1 MELTIKLIIKN
12 KFRRKLKLLFYNYL
26 PFNYIDCL
34 LLIFLVS
41 INNQIGIITL
51 ISLYFLKNLDDFH
64 FKTLH
69 LSILIFTLD
78 VKRGTVAWE

>member
-1 MELTIKLIIKN
+1 LSIIN
-12 KFRRKLKLLFYNYL
+12 FF
-26 PFNYIDCL
+26 FI
-34 LLIFLVS
+34 S